1 MSSHSSGR
9 SRRKK
14 KQDKEFVATRRS
26 STTLPIFVLTLL
38 ALIAAAVVWS
48 ATRDRSRPIPVD
60 TSDGGKESIA
70 GIESSKSWKRLEV
83 AGEEIQQRISGQQ
96 PKDVRDI
103 LRIYLALAER
113 QLQLAAN
120 DSQKDAAYSKQLS
133 ALQGLAASEQEI
145 EPRLRLA
152 TELSA
157 LGLKLVENQDD
168 ALASRAYQSLFMA
181 SDLILADG
189 LNDEEDASRLSPL
202 LGAWVE
208 QAATRFPTD
217 RSICESIGIL
227 LARYPSVKERD
238 QQLERL
244 VELVKRGYGKSANPA
259 VVEWAS
265 SVEIKQFFDENKV
278 LSRLSAALTQA
289 KLEPEQLH
297 DLEDLLLADKPA
309 LGKLQFAVQ
318 LAQIYEGFDQVP
330 AMQRLLDNVAALD
343 LSEITEEKR
352 AELQSD
358 SRKMRERQVLRG
370 QKLEMELILRDGTRL
385 TAEQI
390 DKQLT
395 LLIFF
400 SDPAEL
406 ERLTHELGVLER
418 MPQTAFRY
426 LLVGP
431 EMDEGEW
438 KRLSGLIKSGAPQF
452 RLPLV
457 AAAESDNLRAKFQIT
472 STVFPVVL
480 DEGRITSLGTPLSR
494 ILLRLESRLYGK

>member
-1 MSSHSSGR
+1 
-9 SRRKK
+9 
-14 KQDKEFVATRRS
+14 
-26 STTLPIFVLTLL
+26 
-38 ALIAAAVVWS
+38 
-48 ATRDRSRPIPVD
+48 
-60 TSDGGKESIA
+60 
-70 GIESSKSWKRLEV
+70 
-83 AGEEIQQRISGQQ
+83 
-96 PKDVRDI
+96 
-103 LRIYLALAER
+103 
-113 QLQLAAN
+113 
-120 DSQKDAAYSKQLS
+120 
-133 ALQGLAASEQEI
+133 
-145 EPRLRLA
+145 
-152 TELSA
+152 
-157 LGLKLVENQDD
+157 
-168 ALASRAYQSLFMA
+168 
-181 SDLILADG
+181 
-189 LNDEEDASRLSPL
+189 
-202 LGAWVE
+202 
-208 QAATRFPTD
+208 
-217 RSICESIGIL
+217 
-227 LARYPSVKERD
+227 VKERD

-259 VVEWAS
+259 VVEWAG

-289 KLEPEQLH
+289 KLEPEQLK

-330 AMQRLLDNVAALD
+330 AMQRLLDRVAALD

-358 SRKMRERQVLRG
+358 SQKMRERQALRG
-370 QKLEMELILRDGTRL
+370 QKLELELVLRDGTL
-385 TAEQI
+385 FTAEQI

-418 MPQTAFRY
+418 MSQTAFRY

-480 DEGRITSLGTPLSR
+480 DEGRITSLGTPLNR
-494 ILLRLESRLYGK
+494 TLLWLESRLYGK

>member
-1 MSSHSSGR
+1 MSSHSSSR

-14 KQDKEFVATRRS
+14 KQGQEFVTTRKS
-26 STTLPIFVLTLL
+26 STTLPIFILTLL
-38 ALIAAAVVWS
+38 ALLAAAGVWS

-70 GIESSKSWKRLEV
+70 AIESSQSWKRLEV
-83 AGEEIQQRISGQQ
+83 AAEEIQQRISGQQ

-103 LRIYLALAER
+103 LRVYLALAER

-133 ALQGLAASEQEI
+133 ALQGLAASESEI

-157 LGLKLVENQDD
+157 LGLKLVESQDD

-202 LGAWVE
+202 LGTWVE

-227 LARYPSVKERD
+227 LARYPSVKDRD

-244 VELVKRGYGKSANPA
+244 VELVKRGYGKSSNPA
-259 VVEWAS
+259 VVEWAG

-289 KLEPEQLH
+289 KLEPEQLK
-297 DLEDLLLADKPA
+297 DLEEQLLVDKPA
-309 LGKLQFAVQ
+309 LGKLQFAVS
-318 LAQIYEGFDQVP
+318 LAQIYEGFDQVS
-330 AMQRLLDNVAALD
+330 AMQRLLDKVAALD
-343 LSEITEEKR
+343 LSEIPEEKR
-352 AELQSD
+352 AELQAD
-358 SRKMRERQVLRG
+358 SQKMRERQSLRG
-370 QKLEMELILRDGTRL
+370 QKLELDLVLRDGTRL
-385 TAEQI
+385 TSEQI
-390 DKQLT
+390 EQQLT

-400 SDPAEL
+400 RDPAEL
-406 ERLTHELGVLER
+406 EKMTHELGVLER
-418 MPQTAFRY
+418 MPHTDFRY

-438 KRLSGLIKSGAPQF
+438 RRLSGLIKSGSPEF
-452 RLPLV
+452 CLPLV
-457 AAAESDNLRAKFQIT
+457 AAAEAETLQAKFQIA

-480 DEGRITSLGTPLSR
+480 DQGRVAALGTPLNR
-494 ILLRLESRLYGK
+494 ILLSLESRLYGK